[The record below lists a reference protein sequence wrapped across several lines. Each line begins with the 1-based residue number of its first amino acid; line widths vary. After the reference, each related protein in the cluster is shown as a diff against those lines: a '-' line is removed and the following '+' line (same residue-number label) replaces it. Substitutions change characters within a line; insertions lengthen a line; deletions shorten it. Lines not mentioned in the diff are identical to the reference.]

1 MLRDHNLIST
11 VRVSKHPE
19 TWPHWEECPNF
30 PKNLGIFFGLALSR
44 ILGGSNLLL
53 FASRMLPEC
62 GIGPLHTSGGCLQME
77 TQRLWRPLWHHSLR
91 YNSSGHCH
99 FFFWVTS
106 KSWCPPSPIH
116 QNFLFTSIY
125 NHPSTCFRLSCNHH
139 TVAHIHISSAL
150 EDQIIML
157 FSPHNW

>member
-53 FASRMLPEC
+53 LASRMLPEC

-99 FFFWVTS
+99 FILFWVTS

-116 QNFLFTSIY
+116 QNFLFHVHLQPPQHLLPIELQSSY
-125 NHPSTCFRLSCNHH
+125 CCSHP
-139 TVAHIHISSAL
+139 HIFCSWRS
-150 EDQIIML
+150 DY
-157 FSPHNW
+157 